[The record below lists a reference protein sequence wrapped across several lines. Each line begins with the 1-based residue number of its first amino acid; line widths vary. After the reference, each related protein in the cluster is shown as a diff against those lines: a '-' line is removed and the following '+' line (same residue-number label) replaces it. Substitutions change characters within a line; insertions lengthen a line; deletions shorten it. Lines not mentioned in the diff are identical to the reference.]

1 MGRGIRGSP
10 RAAVV
15 PHSPWLGQSSPP
27 APGKLQH
34 GQMQSGAQDPMG
46 DLCPAGCCWVLLGLP
61 PCRAGARQA
70 GAGGGRER
78 AARSHH

>member
-10 RAAVV
+10 RTAVV
-15 PHSPWLGQSSPP
+15 PRSPWLGQSSLP

-46 DLCPAGCCWVLLGLP
+46 DLCPAWVLLGAAGLP
-61 PCRAGARQA
+61 PCRAGAHQA

-78 AARSHH
+78 TARSHH